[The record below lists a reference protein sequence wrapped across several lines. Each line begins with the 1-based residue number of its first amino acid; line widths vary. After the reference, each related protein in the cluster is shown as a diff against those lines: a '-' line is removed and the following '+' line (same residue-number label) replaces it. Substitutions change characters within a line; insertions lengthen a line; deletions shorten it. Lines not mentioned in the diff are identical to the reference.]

1 MLPPANATETN
12 WLRQQALK
20 KAWKTEYMAQ
30 LEQKLAQANMT
41 IARQQLTIEALR
53 EQVGLCHCSLQ
64 PSPWL
69 SPRLSLAGP
78 HTSPHNWQV
87 KRLEVAQ
94 RLPLFTAARPRSLES
109 LARPCPPPASHG

>member
-69 SPRLSLAGP
+69 SPWLSLAGP
-78 HTSPHNWQV
+78 HTSPHTWQV

-94 RLPLFTAARPRSLES
+94 RVAAEEIMSYVE
-109 LARPCPPPASHG
+109 

>member
-20 KAWKTEYMAQ
+20 QQWKTERMAQ
-30 LEQKLAQANMT
+30 LEQQLAQANAT

-53 EQVGLCHCSLQ
+53 EQVGLCRCSLQ

-69 SPRLSLAGP
+69 SHWLSPWLSRWP
-78 HTSPHNWQV
+78 
-87 KRLEVAQ
+87 
-94 RLPLFTAARPRSLES
+94 
-109 LARPCPPPASHG
+109 SH